1 MSGGAATIRRM
12 IQDLLTAAAHG
23 DYDAIGELEKVAA
36 AGPDRLAPHLHQL
49 LDLGI
54 LWPPTLFRAA
64 DSGVVQRV
72 IDRVD
77 CGRHDADL
85 NRLLLVLAHTRDPL
99 AEAAFRRWSAVPPP
113 GTDKLHVGPLEY
125 AKQGGWTLHPDGTRR
140 ELCGPVAYRLIPIAA
155 PQVAGG
161 APCPWCGSPLWP
173 ILNLDTD
180 DPRAAQALAHT
191 GWQGRLR
198 ITTCSLCACYTTLY
212 SRVTPDGGSVWS
224 PHNSPP
230 SYLPRSTEDPPALLP
245 TIGEPRATPYQASA
259 WDEGGSTLGGHPQWI
274 QDAEH
279 ADCAACGQPMDYV
292 ALVGGADLD
301 FGEGAYYLQL
311 HAPCGLAAV
320 CYQQS

>member
-1 MSGGAATIRRM
+1 MSAGAATIRRM

-125 AKQGGWTLHPDGTRR
+125 AKQGAASVASTRPCSR
-140 ELCGPVAYRLIPIAA
+140 
-155 PQVAGG
+155 AGG
-161 APCPWCGSPLWP
+161 NPHH
-173 ILNLDTD
+173 
-180 DPRAAQALAHT
+180 RK
-191 GWQGRLR
+191 
-198 ITTCSLCACYTTLY
+198 SLT
-212 SRVTPDGGSVWS
+212 
-224 PHNSPP
+224 
-230 SYLPRSTEDPPALLP
+230 
-245 TIGEPRATPYQASA
+245 
-259 WDEGGSTLGGHPQWI
+259 
-274 QDAEH
+274 
-279 ADCAACGQPMDYV
+279 
-292 ALVGGADLD
+292 
-301 FGEGAYYLQL
+301 
-311 HAPCGLAAV
+311 
-320 CYQQS
+320 